1 MKLIKGFAL
10 VILAVMA
17 IAIGYG
23 VLAISTAIAT
33 KEVNLKPTIKALPQ
47 TRIAGYLMPV
57 REAAAVSVDY
67 SKLTI
72 RELKKLAKGTGIKK
86 WERLNKS
93 QLVAALATV

>member
-33 KEVNLKPTIKALPQ
+33 KEVNLKPTIRALPQ
-47 TRIAGYLMPV
+47 PRIAGYLMPV
-57 REAAAVSVDY
+57 REVAAVDY

>member
-23 VLAISTAIAT
+23 VLAINTAIAT
-33 KEVNLKPTIKALPQ
+33 KEVNLKPTIKALSQ

-57 REAAAVSVDY
+57 REVAAVSVDY
-67 SKLTI
+67 SKFTI
-72 RELKKLAKGTGIKK
+72 RELKAMARGTGIKS
-86 WERLNKS
+86 WEKLRKAD
-93 QLVAALATV
+93 LVAALSVI

>member
-10 VILAVMA
+10 VILAVMV
-17 IAIGYG
+17 IVIGYG

-33 KEVNLKPTIKALPQ
+33 KEVNLNPTIKALPQ

-57 REAAAVSVDY
+57 REVVAVSVDY

>member
-23 VLAISTAIAT
+23 VLAINTAIAT

-47 TRIAGYLMPV
+47 TPIVGYLMPV
-57 REAAAVSVDY
+57 REAAVTVDY
-67 SKLTI
+67 SKFTI
-72 RELKKLAKGTGIKK
+72 RQLKAMARGTGIKS
-86 WERLNKS
+86 WEKLRKAD
-93 QLVAALATV
+93 LVAALATV

>member
-33 KEVNLKPTIKALPQ
+33 KEVNLKPTIRALPQ

-57 REAAAVSVDY
+57 REVAAVSVDY